1 MASVEF
7 KNVSKRFGLGMLAL
21 QHIDLKLNDGEFLVL
36 VGPSGCGKS
45 TILRLL
51 AGLEHVSKGKIL
63 INDEVVNGLSPQKRN
78 VAMVFQNYALY
89 PHMSVRENLE
99 FPLRMMKLPED
110 EITRRAQ
117 TVAELLHLAEMM
129 EQRPGQLSGGQ
140 RQRVAMGRAIVREPR
155 VFLMDEP
162 LSNLD
167 AKLRVQIRSEI
178 AALQKRLNITTLY
191 VTHDQVEAMTLG
203 QRVAVMNNGRL
214 QQVDTPRALYE
225 RPMNVF
231 VARFIGNPG
240 MNVVPCELRREGE
253 CLCFDFADQTLVVP
267 ENGRG
272 SHETLNR
279 YIGQPIFL
287 VCDRNHLPSWK
298 MRIPVFILSSIRS
311 RCWVMSNYC
320 TLHLS
325 NRQTVILLFACRI
338 QTNTIQAILFP
349 YESIRASCITLTKRG
364 SRFTINLMGYV
375 ASLDPGFPDYSISS
389 TGVSGDFKL
398 LRLSRSK
405 QLICRSSTPRVCS
418 LLTMV
423 SSMALGAE
431 I

>member
-1 MASVEF
+1 MI
-7 KNVSKRFGLGMLAL
+7 R
-21 QHIDLKLNDGEFLVL
+21 
-36 VGPSGCGKS
+36 
-45 TILRLL
+45 
-51 AGLEHVSKGKIL
+51 LEHVSKGKIL

-267 ENGRG
+267 ENGRV

-279 YIGQPIFL
+279 YIGQPIFFGL
-287 VCDRNHLPSWK
+287 RPESFAVVEDAHTSVHLE
-298 MRIPVFILSSIRS
+298 L
-311 RCWVMSNYC
+311 
-320 TLHLS
+320 
-325 NRQTVILLFACRI
+325 
-338 QTNTIQAILFP
+338 NTIEVLGHEQLLYFALEQPTDSDLVVRLPDSDQFIPGDTIHLRINTRELYYFNQEGIAI
-349 YESIRASCITLTKRG
+349 Y
-364 SRFTINLMGYV
+364 
-375 ASLDPGFPDYSISS
+375 D
-389 TGVSGDFKL
+389 
-398 LRLSRSK
+398 
-405 QLICRSSTPRVCS
+405 
-418 LLTMV
+418 
-423 SSMALGAE
+423 
-431 I
+431 